1 MHPLDA
7 PRTIVVPARSS
18 VTLYGSANIP
28 GRIRPAFIFIC
39 KG

>member
-1 MHPLDA
+1 MHPLEA

>member
-28 GRIRPAFIFIC
+28 GGA
-39 KG
+39 

>member
-18 VTLYGSANIP
+18 VNVIWQRQYP
-28 GRIRPAFIFIC
+28 GGA
-39 KG
+39 

>member
-18 VTLYGSANIP
+18 VTLYGSANIT

>member
-7 PRTIVVPARSS
+7 PRTIVVPARS
-18 VTLYGSANIP
+18 VTLYGSANIL